1 MLKKFGKR
9 FKDYFSYL
17 MTVDFKELF
26 INVIILLCILLLSSF
41 VFVPVGLVESLIRD
55 FIFLFITLDSFV
67 LQLYNW
73 LFDLI
78 ATLGSVY
85 AFIILF
91 NKRFEDIEAFKKQVK
106 GKPQETKVQ
115 EETKKDDEL
124 ELPKTK
130 EKEKA
135 KIKMN

>member
-1 MLKKFGKR
+1 MVL
-9 FKDYFSYL
+9 
-17 MTVDFKELF
+17 
-26 INVIILLCILLLSSF
+26 IIPAKNLLCILLLSSF

-106 GKPQETKVQ
+106 ARPQDTKVL

>member
-1 MLKKFGKR
+1 MLKKFWKR

-41 VFVPVGLVESLIRD
+41 VFVPIGLVESLIRD
-55 FIFLFITLDSFV
+55 FILLFVSLDSFV
-67 LQLYNW
+67 LELYNW

-91 NKRFEDIEAFKKQVK
+91 NKRFEDIEAFKKQIK
-106 GKPQETKVQ
+106 EKPQGTKVQ
-115 EETKKDDEL
+115 EEIKKDDEL

>member
-1 MLKKFGKR
+1 MLKKFWKR

-26 INVIILLCILLLSSF
+26 INLVILVCIILLSSF

-91 NKRFEDIEAFKKQVK
+91 NKRFEDIEAFKKQIK

>member
-41 VFVPVGLVESLIRD
+41 VFVPIGLVEGLVRD
-55 FIFLFITLDSFV
+55 FIMLFVSLDSFV
-67 LQLYNW
+67 LELYNW

-91 NKRFEDIEAFKKQVK
+91 NKRFEDMEAFKKQIK
-106 GKPQETKVQ
+106 EKPQEIKSQ